1 MNRQDMT
8 GRVALV
14 TGGSSGIGSWA
25 AIALAECGAR
35 VAINYHRNRDG
46 AESTRALIEAQGG
59 QAITIQADVS
69 KRLSANA
76 LIEETRQQLGPID
89 ILVNNAGDLIQRS
102 PLVEFPDELLDQ
114 VIDLNFKSVLYCSQ
128 AVMREMMARRQGTI
142 INVGSIA
149 GHHGGGPGAAIYAAT
164 KAAVMCLTKGMARE
178 MSPFGVRVN
187 GVAPGVID
195 TPFHEKRSTPEQ
207 MAQFVASIP
216 MNRVGTS
223 EECGRVIAFLASDA
237 ASYLHGE
244 MIEINGG
251 QMMI

>member
-1 MNRQDMT
+1 MNKQDMS

-14 TGGSSGIGSWA
+14 TGASSGIGSWA
-25 AIALAECGAR
+25 AIALAECGVT
-35 VAINYHRNRDG
+35 VAINYFRNKAG
-46 AESTRALIEAQGG
+46 AEETRALIESKGG
-59 QAITIQADVS
+59 RAITIQADVS
-69 KRLSANA
+69 GRIGATELVNKTR
-76 LIEETRQQLGPID
+76 EELGSID

-102 PLVEFPDELLDQ
+102 PLVDFPEELLDQ

-128 AVMREMMARRQGTI
+128 AVMREMMARESGSI

-149 GHHGGGPGAAIYAAT
+149 GHHGGGPGAGVYAAT
-164 KAAVMCLTKGMARE
+164 KAAVMCLTKGLARE
-178 MSPFGVRVN
+178 LAPFGVRVN

-207 MAQFVASIP
+207 MAQFVAAIP
-216 MNRVGTS
+216 MKRVGTA

-251 QMMI
+251 QMMR

>member
-187 GVAPGVID
+187 AVAPGVID

-223 EECGRVIAFLASDA
+223 GSVD
-237 ASYLHGE
+237 G
-244 MIEINGG
+244 
-251 QMMI
+251 

>member
-187 GVAPGVID
+187 AVAPGVID

-244 MIEINGG
+244 TIEINGG
-251 QMMI
+251 QMML